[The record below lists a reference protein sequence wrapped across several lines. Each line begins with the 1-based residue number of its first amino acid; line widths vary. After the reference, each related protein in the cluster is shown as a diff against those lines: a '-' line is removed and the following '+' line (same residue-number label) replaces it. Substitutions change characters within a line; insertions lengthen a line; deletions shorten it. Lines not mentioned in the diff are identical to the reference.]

1 MLLVAVAPA
10 SAAAQARDTLAKPIN
25 HYWPK
30 LALGAV
36 SSILA
41 HEAGHLVTS
50 LAVGGHPTFGFD
62 TFRPTI
68 YSGISSRVSPHKQ
81 FLVSV
86 SGLTVQT
93 VIDEAILDIPH
104 HRGSAFERGVLA
116 GGIGTT
122 VFYLTIGRRGSVSDI
137 DFIARTHGMSKAQS
151 TLLFGSIATLQTI
164 RIWRNPSYA
173 NFFVRPRGDGGA
185 EVGVSLKA
193 P

>member
-1 MLLVAVAPA
+1 MPA
-10 SAAAQARDTLAKPIN
+10 SASAQRDSSARLAR

-41 HEAGHLVTS
+41 HEAGHIATS
-50 LAVGGHPTFGFD
+50 FAVGGRPTFGFD
-62 TFRPTI
+62 TFRPTV
-68 YSGISSRVSPHKQ
+68 YSGISSRLSPHKQ
-81 FLVSV
+81 FLFSV

-93 VIDEAILDIPH
+93 LIDEAILDIPH
-104 HRGSAFERGVLA
+104 RGGSAFERGVLG

-137 DFIARTHGMSKAQS
+137 DFIARTHGMSKTQS
-151 TLLFGSIATLQTI
+151 TLLFGSLAAMHTV
-164 RIWRNPSYA
+164 RIWRNPRYA
-173 NFFVRPRGDGGA
+173 NFFARQRADGVVD
-185 EVGVSLKA
+185 VGVVLKT